1 MDTIGSAEPWPAD
14 LIGQDGEI
22 GRMENTVADAANNSE
37 GTLHPE
43 L

>member
-1 MDTIGSAEPWPAD
+1 MDTIGSAETGPAD

-22 GRMENTVADAANNSE
+22 GRMENTVADAANHSE
-37 GTLHPE
+37 GNQHPE

>member
-1 MDTIGSAEPWPAD
+1 MDTIGSAEPRPAD
-14 LIGQDGEI
+14 LVGQDGEV

-37 GTLHPE
+37 GNQHPE